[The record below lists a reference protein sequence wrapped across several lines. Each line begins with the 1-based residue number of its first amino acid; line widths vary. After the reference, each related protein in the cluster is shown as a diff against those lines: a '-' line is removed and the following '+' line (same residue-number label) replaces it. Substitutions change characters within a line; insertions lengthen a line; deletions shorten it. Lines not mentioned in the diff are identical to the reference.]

1 MCQGESRSGWRRR
14 GGGDGAGEGWALVR
28 QIERRGWFGE
38 GKGGTLPSDRRPGA
52 RGGLGIFQ
60 HAPLHE

>member
-1 MCQGESRSGWRRR
+1 MYAKARAGV
-14 GGGDGAGEGWALVR
+14 GGGD
-28 QIERRGWFGE
+28 RRGRGD
-38 GKGGTLPSDRRPGA
+38 GHLYTRLSVGVGGGDTSPSDGGPGA

>member
-1 MCQGESRSGWRRR
+1 MCAKARAGVGGGGRRWTGGR
-14 GGGDGAGEGWALVR
+14 DGHLYTRLSVRAGGGD
-28 QIERRGWFGE
+28 
-38 GKGGTLPSDRRPGA
+38 TLPSDRGPRA

>member
-1 MCQGESRSGWRRR
+1 MDGGGRDGHLYTRLSVRA
-14 GGGDGAGEGWALVR
+14 GGGD
-28 QIERRGWFGE
+28 
-38 GKGGTLPSDRRPGA
+38 TLPSDRGPRA